1 MTSSETDMFISLST
15 PSPISVDS
23 ENKDANDAALDFVSH
38 EVKDVPIS
46 GAGNIETT
54 QTPGVG
60 DIETTQ
66 TPGIGDIETISSK
79 EIEVDFSNASA
90 TSDTSDTSSLP
101 QPVSSSDAP
110 TELNAITCSTT
121 AVTSAESMAQDP
133 PQDEKSTSPPAPLP
147 TSALPMPSIP
157 TNDLAPMD
165 IDAGKNRTES
175 IVNKGSMQVDIGNH
189 QKGKSSST
197 DMAVIAPPAW
207 LSALNM
213 DVYLQG
219 CSDTTAWQELIES
232 LYKFEK
238 LNTINGVR
246 RCDFIMG
253 CY

>member
-1 MTSSETDMFISLST
+1 MFISLST

-46 GAGNIETT
+46 GAGDIETT

-66 TPGIGDIETISSK
+66 TPGIGDIGTISSK

-90 TSDTSDTSSLP
+90 TSDTSDTSDTSSLP
-101 QPVSSSDAP
+101 RPVSSSDAP
-110 TELNAITCSTT
+110 TESNAITCSTT

-133 PQDEKSTSPPAPLP
+133 PQDAKSTSPPAPLP

-175 IVNKGSMQVDIGNH
+175 IVNEGSMQVDIGNH
-189 QKGKSSST
+189 
-197 DMAVIAPPAW
+197 
-207 LSALNM
+207 
-213 DVYLQG
+213 
-219 CSDTTAWQELIES
+219 
-232 LYKFEK
+232 
-238 LNTINGVR
+238 
-246 RCDFIMG
+246 
-253 CY
+253 

>member
-1 MTSSETDMFISLST
+1 MTSSDTDTFISLST

-110 TELNAITCSTT
+110 TESNAITCSTT

-133 PQDEKSTSPPAPLP
+133 PQDAKSTSPPAPLP

-175 IVNKGSMQVDIGNH
+175 IVNEGSMQVDIGNH

-197 DMAVIAPPAW
+197 DVAVIAPPAW